1 MTIKMKFVPQWTQD
15 LKNKI
20 DRLDQKPR
28 LTIIHSND
36 DRPTKLYLKNKLN
49 YGKQLGIEVDLVTP
63 SKEYPLRKIMTDCSC
78 NLSQMMLQQPARQD
92 LTHVFVDALDKHAS
106 LLDVEGVTMHNQMA
120 LHRAAMNGKLSD
132 DLIMPC
138 TVAGDLK
145 LLRHY
150 LPDYDYTGKVVLMIG
165 RSAITGTPAAEMFE
179 ALNCTVIKANSHT
192 QNLKQLCELADII
205 VSCVG
210 KPDLVT
216 TCKPGAIL
224 IDNGISYVSG
234 HCHGDIAT
242 QCYTNAL
249 AYTPYIGATGKA
261 TVHCLFENLVKNQR
275 KMFA

>member
-1 MTIKMKFVPQWTQD
+1 MQFVPRWIYD
-15 LKNKI
+15 LKKEI
-20 DRLDQKPR
+20 DQLNQKPR

-49 YGKQLGIEVDLVTP
+49 YGKQLGIEVNLVTP
-63 SKEYPLRKIMTDCSC
+63 SEEYPLRKIMDDCLHDS
-78 NLSQMMLQQPARQD
+78 SQMMLQQPARQD
-92 LTHVFVDALDKHAS
+92 LTHAFVDALDKHAP
-106 LLDVEGVTMHNQMA
+106 LLDVEGVTVYNQIR
-120 LHRAAMNGKLSD
+120 LHQAAMNGELSD
-132 DLIMPC
+132 NLIMPC

-145 LLRHY
+145 LLKHY
-150 LPDYDYTGKVVLMIG
+150 VPDFDYTGKVVLVIG
-165 RSAITGTPAAEMFE
+165 RSSITGTPAAEMFE
-179 ALNCTVIKANSHT
+179 ALNCTVIKANSYT
-192 QNLKQLCELADII
+192 QNLNQLCKLADII

-224 IDNGISYVSG
+224 IDNGISYVNG

-249 AYTPYIGATGKA
+249 AYTPYVGSTGKA

-275 KMFA
+275 KMLA